1 MADGVFYTAQVPI
14 RPDGSIETGPA
25 RDQVDPT
32 LRNLGQAIEAAGGTM
47 DDVTQVVVHPRAAEH
62 AAAPNAVW
70 PRHFAAPYP
79 NRATVIVTALVV
91 PEIVV
96 EPGIVV
102 DRVVHAHIGA
112 SDVALA
118 I

>member
-47 DDVTQVVVHPRAAEH
+47 DDVTQASSIRGRPNTRRRPTRCGH
-62 AAAPNAVW
+62 AISRPPIPIARP
-70 PRHFAAPYP
+70 
-79 NRATVIVTALVV
+79 
-91 PEIVV
+91 
-96 EPGIVV
+96 
-102 DRVVHAHIGA
+102 
-112 SDVALA
+112 SS
-118 I
+118 